1 MVVGMTDSAHFDPSQ
16 TSDGLPEPSGSIN
29 QAAQAIEVEPE
40 QSGVDRSVPALAL
53 RGLSKNFGTQVAV
66 DAIDLDVPRG
76 SFFGVVGPNG
86 AGKTT
91 ALSMATGL
99 LRPDAGQAWVCGYE
113 VWLDAKHANIE
124 AKRRYGLLADNLPV
138 FDQLTAREHLNYV
151 GLLRGMDPEVVTQR
165 ADSLL
170 DALELADTKGKYI
183 SDFSAGMTKKIL
195 LAGALLHRPEL
206 LILDEPFEAVDPVSA
221 DVIRA
226 ILHRYVD
233 AGGTVVMSSHVM
245 ELVEGI
251 CDHVAIIN
259 KGVVAATG
267 TLDEVRAGHSL
278 QERFVELVGGRDISG
293 TDLGWLG

>member
-1 MVVGMTDSAHFDPSQ
+1 MEFP
-16 TSDGLPEPSGSIN
+16 
-29 QAAQAIEVEPE
+29 
-40 QSGVDRSVPALAL
+40 
-53 RGLSKNFGTQVAV
+53 GLSLFL
-66 DAIDLDVPRG
+66 AIDLDVPRG

-99 LRPDAGQAWVCGYE
+99 LRPDTGQAWVCGYE

-183 SDFSAGMTKKIL
+183 SVFAYVRNWTSA
-195 LAGALLHRPEL
+195 
-206 LILDEPFEAVDPVSA
+206 
-221 DVIRA
+221 
-226 ILHRYVD
+226 
-233 AGGTVVMSSHVM
+233 
-245 ELVEGI
+245 
-251 CDHVAIIN
+251 
-259 KGVVAATG
+259 
-267 TLDEVRAGHSL
+267 
-278 QERFVELVGGRDISG
+278 
-293 TDLGWLG
+293 